1 MDRSHTIMLMEADE
15 MVRDQG
21 MKAIQETGCQVRAVP
36 GRALTEGNADAVGAD
51 VDLVIL
57 DLGGVAANG
66 HRLLSRLKKAG
77 DRPRI
82 LLTSGF
88 CDVPPACSLLRELG
102 VEFIQRPFTPAEL
115 AEKVKSILA

>member
-1 MDRSHTIMLMEADE
+1 MLMEADE

-21 MKAIQETGCQVRAVP
+21 MKAIRETGCQVRAVP
-36 GRALTEGNADAVGAD
+36 SRALVEGNADVVGAD

-57 DLGGVAANG
+57 DLGDAVTNG

-77 DRPRI
+77 GRPRI

-88 CDVPPACSLLRELG
+88 CEFPPACSLLRELG
-102 VEFIQRPFTPAEL
+102 FEFIQRPFTPAEL